1 MVQMLWVAG
10 ARDASR
16 KSGDGDR
23 NRQGDGSGGSVDRCA
38 EKVDTRTGSLVT
50 ASDLICTIQQKTSAN

>member
-1 MVQMLWVAG
+1 MVQMLCELAPDMLAESERRQEQAG
-10 ARDASR
+10 RC
-16 KSGDGDR
+16 
-23 NRQGDGSGGSVDRCA
+23 GSIDRCA

>member
-1 MVQMLWVAG
+1 V
-10 ARDASR
+10 R
-16 KSGDGDR
+16 GDGDR
-23 NRQGDGSGGSVDRCA
+23 NRQGDGNGGSIGRCA